1 MENPPFKTSREVLR
15 TVLTLLCILATTTT
29 TTTTGNFRKE
39 YSKKSVFFRV
49 FSTPGGWDF
58 RDFPGRNPVGLL
70 GNVRDEILSS
80 CIGIVIK
87 QL

>member
-1 MENPPFKTSREVLR
+1 MYLGNNNNNNNNREFSEG
-15 TVLTLLCILATTTT
+15 I
-29 TTTTGNFRKE
+29 FQ
-39 YSKKSVFFRV
+39 KSVFFRV